1 MNWTYEGNSRKI
13 GSFNSV
19 WNVPASLE
27 TFPRALDSNSTG
39 CRTNSTGVRI
49 QIQGRTSTT
58 FGRNRD
64 SQTKNPQTNITENK
78 QIELNTVHG
87 EGSASEADLEDV
99 SEIPSILLPGLGR
112 NKTFTYQNQF
122 MISFMNANYIQIAY
136 LTRTSKV
143 FVLWM
148 DLWFQGQ

>member
-1 MNWTYEGNSRKI
+1 MKEITGK
-13 GSFNSV
+13 
-19 WNVPASLE
+19 LE
-27 TFPRALDSNSTG
+27 VSILFGTFQRAWEHFHGCQIYSTG
-39 CRTNSTGVRI
+39 CR
-49 QIQGRTSTT
+49 QIPQELESISHGRASTT

-78 QIELNTVHG
+78 QIKPNTVHG

-143 FVLWM
+143 FILWM

>member
-27 TFPRALDSNSTG
+27 TFPRALDLSSTG
-39 CRTNSTGVRI
+39 YRTGLESRSH
-49 QIQGRTSTT
+49 GRARTT

-64 SQTKNPQTNITENK
+64 SQSKNPQPNIRENK
-78 QIELNTVHG
+78 QIEMNTVHG

-148 DLWFQGQ
+148 DVWFQGQ

>member
-1 MNWTYEGNSRKI
+1 MDKQVQHLEGN
-13 GSFNSV
+13 
-19 WNVPASLE
+19 
-27 TFPRALDSNSTG
+27 
-39 CRTNSTGVRI
+39 
-49 QIQGRTSTT
+49 
-58 FGRNRD
+58 RN

-122 MISFMNANYIQIAY
+122 MIPFMNANYIQIAY

-148 DLWFQGQ
+148 DLWFQGQWTRPLEVGTKFSSVQEADRKHLGKI

>member
-1 MNWTYEGNSRKI
+1 M
-13 GSFNSV
+13 
-19 WNVPASLE
+19 
-27 TFPRALDSNSTG
+27 
-39 CRTNSTGVRI
+39 
-49 QIQGRTSTT
+49 
-58 FGRNRD
+58 
-64 SQTKNPQTNITENK
+64 TENK

-87 EGSASEADLEDV
+87 EDSASEADLEDV

-122 MISFMNANYIQIAY
+122 MISFMNANYIQIEY

-148 DLWFQGQ
+148 DLWFQG